1 MHPDIPAWIDWLF
14 NRPWLCVFLFVA
26 QWALVSYV
34 ISLLSGW
41 MELSRR
47 FRDAGAYDS
56 YQWPFQSVRMRT
68 IFGSYGNCV
77 NFGADETGLYMA
89 VFRPFS
95 LGHPPL
101 FIPWSEVQVAAQSHG
116 LIFKSRKLFLV
127 RQELI
132 PLLVRSSLAE
142 KLQEAAGQGW
152 PVETI
157 AT

>member
-1 MHPDIPAWIDWLF
+1 
-14 NRPWLCVFLFVA
+14 
-26 QWALVSYV
+26 
-34 ISLLSGW
+34 
-41 MELSRR
+41 
-47 FRDAGAYDS
+47 
-56 YQWPFQSVRMRT
+56 MRT

-89 VFRPFS
+89 VFRPFR

-101 FIPWSEVQVAAQSHG
+101 FIPWSEVRVATQSQG
-116 LIFKSRKLFLV
+116 LIFKSRKLFLG

-142 KLQEAAGQGW
+142 KLQEAAGKSW

-157 AT
+157 AA